1 MDSVQFDGTGTIILK
16 GARGPLEVRG
26 SASAFGVVES
36 LGGIGIARHDEATT
50 ISLSEMSTVQVPAG
64 GRLEVGDVNG
74 PLRLLGIK
82 RDLLLGAVNGPLQT
96 RDVAGDID
104 LTGPINGPLRAQ
116 GARKLSATGG
126 SLLRGEVKLAD
137 LEEVDIAQVNGNLA
151 IRQVSGAVRLGEV
164 NGHTRAANLTGGFCA
179 TSVQGNLV
187 LQGKL
192 GGDSEWEAQVE
203 GRVRIRLHPESSV
216 RVDLESN
223 NHPPSL
229 DPEFQIVERSDRR
242 VVATLGS
249 GQGHMCIR
257 AEGPVT
263 AKVST
268 SFDAHEEFDDA
279 FARAG
284 VAVERAMAE
293 MTSAV
298 DGAFDEVG
306 AELSGIGADLDL
318 GDLGERVSSRVRRE
332 VDRHTRHVARRIRRA
347 RRQSHRRTRRHPAAA
362 RRAPAPS
369 AQIPPDE
376 REARVREILRRVQD
390 GSLDVD
396 EADRQLGELPLPKRS

>member
-16 GARGPLEVRG
+16 GARWPLEVRG
-26 SASAFGVVES
+26 SASAFGIVES
-36 LGGIGIARHDEATT
+36 LGGVGIDRHDESTT

-64 GRLEVGDVNG
+64 GRLELGDVNG
-74 PLRLLGIK
+74 PLRLQGIE

-104 LTGPINGPLRAQ
+104 LTGPINGPLSVK

-126 SLLRGEVKLAD
+126 SPLRGDVKLAD
-137 LEEVDIAQVNGNLA
+137 LAEVDIAQVNGNLA
-151 IRQVSGAVRLGEV
+151 IRQVSGAVRLGKV
-164 NGHTRAANLTGGFCA
+164 NGHVRVANLTGGFCA

-187 LQGKL
+187 LEGKL
-192 GGDSEWEAQVE
+192 TDDYVWEAQVE
-203 GRVRIRLHPESSV
+203 GRVRLRLHPESSV
-216 RVDLESN
+216 RLELESE

-229 DPEFQIVERSDRR
+229 DSSFQIVERSNRR

-249 GQGHMCIR
+249 GQGRICIR
-257 AEGPVT
+257 TEGPIT
-263 AKVST
+263 AKVGT
-268 SFDAHEEFDDA
+268 SWDAHEEFDDA

-298 DGAFDEVG
+298 DAAFDEVG

-318 GDLGERVSSRVRRE
+318 GDLGERVSTRVRRE
-332 VDRHTRHVARRIRRA
+332 VDRHTRHVARRVRRA

-362 RRAPAPS
+362 RRATSPS
-369 AQIPPDE
+369 AQITPDE
-376 REARVREILRRVQD
+376 REARVREILRSVQD

-396 EADRQLGELPLPKRS
+396 EADRQLGELPLA